1 MAISGS
7 RVKAQPRLSLSS
19 ALCLQLLRERESGR
33 ERGRAAVRGVA
44 AELIIRG
51 CKMKTKRN
59 AQIFVVVVVV
69 IVLGKC
75 GRCRCHVEKLQS
87 LQPISTCG
95 TPLCVCV
102 CVCLVP
108 ATVSASVASHCLSL
122 FHDCATYPNG
132 FSGLP
137 VLRCSGFV
145 IGRATSCCNNN
156 VDNNNVEAC
165 NKCALNH
172 IHKARRP
179 RRETTKTTD

>member
-1 MAISGS
+1 MALSGS

-87 LQPISTCG
+87 LPPISTCG
-95 TPLCVCV
+95 TPLSVCV
-102 CVCLVP
+102 CVSCTCHCLCLSP
-108 ATVSASVASHCLSL
+108 SHCLSL

-132 FSGLP
+132 FSGLHA
-137 VLRCSGFV
+137 C
-145 IGRATSCCNNN
+145 ATLLWLCHR
-156 VDNNNVEAC
+156 AC
-165 NKCALNH
+165 NFLLQQQ
-172 IHKARRP
+172 
-179 RRETTKTTD
+179 

>member
-1 MAISGS
+1 M
-7 RVKAQPRLSLSS
+7 
-19 ALCLQLLRERESGR
+19 
-33 ERGRAAVRGVA
+33 A

-59 AQIFVVVVVV
+59 AQIFVVVVV
-69 IVLGKC
+69 IMLGKC

-87 LQPISTCG
+87 LRPISTSVAR
-95 TPLCVCV
+95 PCVCA

-108 ATVSASVASHCLSL
+108 ATVSASVASHCLSPSHCLSL

-137 VLRCSGFV
+137 ACATLLWLCH
-145 IGRATSCCNNN
+145 RACNFLLQKQQQS
-156 VDNNNVEAC
+156 NNVEAC

-172 IHKARRP
+172 IQKARRP

>member
-1 MAISGS
+1 MPICCCCCLAAEMAISGS

-33 ERGRAAVRGVA
+33 ERVREVERQRERGVA

-69 IVLGKC
+69 FMLGKC

-87 LQPISTCG
+87 LPPISTCG

-102 CVCLVP
+102 CVSC
-108 ATVSASVASHCLSL
+108 TCHCLCLSRQSL
-122 FHDCATYPNG
+122 PQ
-132 FSGLP
+132 P
-137 VLRCSGFV
+137 VPRL
-145 IGRATSCCNNN
+145 CNLSQR
-156 VDNNNVEAC
+156 VFWPAC
-165 NKCALNH
+165 LCYVAL
-172 IHKARRP
+172 ALS
-179 RRETTKTTD
+179 

>member
-1 MAISGS
+1 MPICCCCCLAAEMALSGS

-33 ERGRAAVRGVA
+33 EKERGRAAVRGVA

-87 LQPISTCG
+87 LRPISTCG

-102 CVCLVP
+102 CVSC
-108 ATVSASVASHCLSL
+108 TCHCLCLSRQSL
-122 FHDCATYPNG
+122 PQ
-132 FSGLP
+132 P
-137 VLRCSGFV
+137 VPRL
-145 IGRATSCCNNN
+145 CNLSQR
-156 VDNNNVEAC
+156 VFWPAC
-165 NKCALNH
+165 LCYVAL
-172 IHKARRP
+172 ALS
-179 RRETTKTTD
+179 

>member
-1 MAISGS
+1 
-7 RVKAQPRLSLSS
+7 
-19 ALCLQLLRERESGR
+19 
-33 ERGRAAVRGVA
+33 
-44 AELIIRG
+44 
-51 CKMKTKRN
+51 MKTKRN
-59 AQIFVVVVVV
+59 AQIFVVVVVVV

-87 LQPISTCG
+87 LRPISTCG

-102 CVCLVP
+102 CVSCTCHCLCLRP
-108 ATVSASVASHCLSL
+108 CHCLSL

-137 VLRCSGFV
+137 ACATLLWLCH
-145 IGRATSCCNNN
+145 RACNFLLQKQQQS
-156 VDNNNVEAC
+156 NNVEAC